1 MNIPALAPELK
12 PLVQRTRVLWL
23 IIAASLLYVTE
34 NAVTLPIPWLR
45 LGISNVFVLVA
56 ARRLGFGRTMQVA
69 WGKTVLGALATGQL
83 LTPIFFINLSGATIA
98 AVLTGTLGSLRALSL
113 VGVSTVAAWGHVW
126 GQLVA
131 AGLLWGDIK
140 PVLGLAP
147 ILLGMALVT
156 GPLTGWL
163 AEKVSTELG

>member
-1 MNIPALAPELK
+1 MSDSFLAPELK
-12 PLVQRTRVLWL
+12 PLLRRARVLWL
-23 IIAASLLYVTE
+23 IIAASLLYIAE
-34 NAVTLPIPWLR
+34 NAATMPVPWLR

-56 ARRLGFGRTMQVA
+56 ARRLGFTRTMQVA

-83 LTPIFFINLSGATIA
+83 LTPIFLINLCGATIA
-98 AVLTGTLGSLRALSL
+98 AVLTGALGSLRVLSL

-126 GQLVA
+126 GQLSA
-131 AGLLWGDIK
+131 AALLWGDPK

-163 AEKVSTELG
+163 AEKVNAELD